1 MITLHVAL
9 QGTVRNVKSVA
20 VPVALHLALQGTVRN
35 AKGVAVLA
43 AHGSL
48 PHSGDAPPGTRR
60 VGESSAQVHPAVQAQ
75 GPNIL
80 TSTAN
85 IGAPLAVAHSSGIR
99 RFARAPGG
107 PEIQAAA
114 RTRVPDR
121 GLARPLLSVTY
132 FPFEPCGCVNKYIQL
147 EAVESSARFMPTPTW
162 PAHVRESQLISS
174 SAGSQRAVCVRED
187 DRGSA
192 SRTAGHFGREASAY
206 TLKQSRTFFEGYAA
220 VMNHDNPL
228 TANPI
233 ALKG

>member
-1 MITLHVAL
+1 MICCVPWWMIPLHVAL

-35 AKGVAVLA
+35 AKSVAVLA

-48 PHSGDAPPGTRR
+48 PLSGDAPRGTRR
-60 VGESSAQVHPAVQAQ
+60 VGESSAQVHPAAQAQ

-85 IGAPLAVAHSSGIR
+85 IGAPLAVAYSSGIR

-132 FPFEPCGCVNKYIQL
+132 FPFEPCGCVNNYIQL
-147 EAVESSARFMPTPTW
+147 EAVASSARFMPTPTW
-162 PAHVRESQLISS
+162 PAHVRESQLVSS
-174 SAGSQRAVCVRED
+174 SAGSQRAVCVCAR
-187 DRGSA
+187 RWQRICVKNGWTPWKGSIMQQLW
-192 SRTAGHFGREASAY
+192 TMIIH
-206 TLKQSRTFFEGYAA
+206 
-220 VMNHDNPL
+220 
-228 TANPI
+228 
-233 ALKG
+233 